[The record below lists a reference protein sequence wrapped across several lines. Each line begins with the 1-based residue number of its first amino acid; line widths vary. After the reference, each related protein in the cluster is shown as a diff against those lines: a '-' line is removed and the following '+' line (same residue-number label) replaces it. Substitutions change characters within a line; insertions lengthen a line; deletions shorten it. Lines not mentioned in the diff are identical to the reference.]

1 MQIDS
6 KHNQGKQKTF
16 DPSFLRDK
24 YKEERDKRLRPDGND
39 QYEEVKG
46 DFSYFIEDPYI
57 ENEIKR
63 DPLEDGIISFIL
75 LSISIA
81 KRTLFAKAL
90 KQDSIM
96 W

>member
-39 QYEEVKG
+39 QYQEVKG
-46 DFSYFIEDPYI
+46 DFSYFVEDPYI
-57 ENEIKR
+57 DETGWVN
-63 DPLEDGIISFIL
+63 IISG
-75 LSISIA
+75 IA
-81 KRTLFAKAL
+81 YGADNYTFLVDTFY
-90 KQDSIM
+90 D
-96 W
+96 